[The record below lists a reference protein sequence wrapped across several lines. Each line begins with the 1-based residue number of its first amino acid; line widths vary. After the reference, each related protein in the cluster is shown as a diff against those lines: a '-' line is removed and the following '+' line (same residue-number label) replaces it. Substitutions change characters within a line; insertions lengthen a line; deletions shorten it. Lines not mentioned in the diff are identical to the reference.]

1 MNMSLITFFTGTE
14 SDNFIKKHK
23 KNLVSIHS
31 HIEVVSLLSDS
42 ELKEK
47 TGEFKKRISDGESLD
62 SLLPEVFA
70 VVSEVSKR
78 TTGLTPFDVQFFG
91 GIALHNGSISEM
103 RTGEGKTLVAV
114 MPAYL
119 NALVGDSVHI
129 VTVNDYLARRD
140 AVWMGQIYSFLGM
153 SVGVING
160 ENASYLYDAGH
171 TDKDKQ
177 RDEEGGYKIVY
188 DFLSEIE
195 RKSAYECDIVYG
207 TNNEFAFDYLRDNI
221 AYSLEE
227 VRQKKFHFAIVD
239 EVDSI
244 LIDEARSPLIISS
257 PSNIPASQ
265 YKQFADFANQLV
277 LDEDYEIDE
286 KSKSILLLPEG
297 ISKLEKVAKME
308 NVFVEGGQGTIHRVQ
323 NALKA
328 KSLFTKDKQY
338 IVQNGNVVIVDEF
351 TGRLQPGRQWS
362 EGLHQAI
369 EAKENVEIHQENR
382 TYASI
387 TFQNFFRLYGRL
399 AGMTG
404 TAKSSEEEFYKVY
417 AMPVI
422 SIPTNH
428 SVKRI
433 DHQDIIYQTKKAKLN
448 AIVERIK
455 ELNKKGQPVLV
466 GTASIDHNEELS
478 NLLKKSK
485 VPHEVLNAKNHER
498 EGEIISA
505 AGSRGSVTIA
515 TNLAGRGVDIKL
527 GGAKNQ
533 DVKEHADE
541 VRGLGGLFVLG
552 TERHESRRID
562 DQLRGRCGRQG
573 DEGETQFYLSLEDDL
588 TRVFGSDRVLGIA
601 QKLGLPEEQAIQN
614 KIISNSIE
622 SAQKRIEG
630 HHFDA
635 RRFSLQYDTVLNKHR
650 QEVYRRRREVLFAK
664 DDSIFTN
671 YINNEDLQKI
681 KDADEGKYFNIS
693 KTLILRSIDI
703 VWVDHLSLMDHARS
717 STSLRSY
724 GQKEPLMEYR
734 KEGRLLFSNFWIL
747 VNEKTSQEVQKM
759 LSSNTDTQG
768 E

>member
-1 MNMSLITFFTGTE
+1 MNMSLINFFIGTE
-14 SDNFIKKHK
+14 SSNFIKKHNK
-23 KNLVSIHS
+23 ILASINKNIESI
-31 HIEVVSLLSDS
+31 ENLSDIN
-42 ELKEK
+42 LGKK
-47 TGEFKKRISDGESLD
+47 TEEFKGRINNGEELD
-62 SLLPEVFA
+62 SLLPEAFA
-70 VVSEVSKR
+70 VVSEASRR
-78 TTGLTPFDVQFFG
+78 TTGLKPFDVQMLG
-91 GIALHNGSISEM
+91 GIVLHKNSIAEM

-119 NALVGDSVHI
+119 NALKGDSVHI
-129 VTVNDYLARRD
+129 VTVNDYLSRRD
-140 AVWMGQIYSFLGM
+140 AVWMGQIYTMLGM

-160 ENASYLYDAGH
+160 ENASYRYDPGH
-171 TDKDKQ
+171 KEKDKE
-177 RDEEGGYKIVY
+177 RDEEGRYRIVY
-188 DFLSEIE
+188 DFLVETD
-195 RKSAYECDIVYG
+195 RKSVYACDIVYG

-221 AYSLEE
+221 SYNPED
-227 VRQKKFHFAIVD
+227 VRQGKHNFAIVD

-257 PSNIPASQ
+257 PSNIPESQ
-265 YKQFADFANQLV
+265 YMQFATFANQLV
-277 LDEDYEIDE
+277 EGEDYEIDE
-286 KSKSILLLPEG
+286 KSKSVSLLPGG
-297 ISKLEKVAKME
+297 ISKLEKVANME

-328 KSLFTKDKQY
+328 KSLFKKDKQY
-338 IVQNGNVVIVDEF
+338 VVQNGVVVIVDEF

-369 EAKENVEIHQENR
+369 EAKENVEIHRENR

-387 TFQNFFRLYGRL
+387 TFQNFFRMYGKL
-399 AGMTG
+399 SGMTG

-417 AMPVI
+417 GMPVI
-422 SIPTNH
+422 SVPTNH
-428 SVKRI
+428 NVRRI
-433 DHQDIIYQTKKAKLN
+433 DRADIIYQTKSAKIN
-448 AIVERIK
+448 AVVERIK
-455 ELNKKGQPVLV
+455 ELSEKGQPVLV

-478 NLLKKSK
+478 KKLGKAGVS
-485 VPHEVLNAKNHER
+485 HEVLNAKNHER
-498 EGEIISA
+498 EGEIIAS
-505 AGSRGSVTIA
+505 AGSKGSVTIA

-527 GGAKNQ
+527 GGATDKDVEKNANEI
-533 DVKEHADE
+533 KS
-541 VRGLGGLFVLG
+541 LGGLFVLG

-601 QKLGLPEEQAIQN
+601 QKLGLPEGQSIQN
-614 KIISNSIE
+614 KFISNSIE

-650 QEVYRRRREVLFAK
+650 QEVYRKRKEILFEK
-664 DDSIFTN
+664 SDSLLEKYFSTD
-671 YINNEDLQKI
+671 DLQKI
-681 KDADEGKYFNIS
+681 KDISGEKYFSVSRTI
-693 KTLILRSIDI
+693 LLRSIDI

-734 KEGRLLFSNFWIL
+734 KEGRVLFSNFWSL
-747 VNEKTSQEVQKM
+747 VNEKISQEVEYVYNSQKN
-759 LSSNTDTQG
+759 S